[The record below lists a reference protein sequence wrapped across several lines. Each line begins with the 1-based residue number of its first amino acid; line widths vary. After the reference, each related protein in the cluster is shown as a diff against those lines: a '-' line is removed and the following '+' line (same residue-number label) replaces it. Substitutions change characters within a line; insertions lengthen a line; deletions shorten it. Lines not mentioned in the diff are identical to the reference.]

1 MNIDPN
7 MILMQLK
14 QDDPEEYK
22 RLKKEGG
29 VKALDEYVR
38 EKEREIRD
46 TLQYI
51 TPVNPN
57 AEYPN
62 PADAVIAR
70 ELAMS

>member
-7 MILMQLK
+7 MILGELK
-14 QDDPEEYK
+14 LKNPEEYA

-29 VKALDEYVR
+29 LQALDQYCR

-46 TLQYI
+46 TMSFI
-51 TPVNPN
+51 KPVNPN
-57 AEYPN
+57 ATEPN
-62 PADAVIAR
+62 PADLVIAR

>member
-7 MILMQLK
+7 MILMELK
-14 QDDPEEYK
+14 TRNPEEYK
-22 RLKKEGG
+22 RIKKEGG
-29 VKALDEYVR
+29 LKALDAYVLG
-38 EKEREIRD
+38 KEREIRE

-57 AEYPN
+57 ATEPN
-62 PADAVIAR
+62 PADLVIAR